1 MLTKIFK
8 ALTKEIDKN
17 WREKQYYD
25 ETLKTLNK
33 NIKKLD
39 KRIAKLEQ
47 GYPNRAELERMN
59 LYEGTD

>member
-8 ALTKEIDKN
+8 ALTKEIDNN
-17 WREKQYYD
+17 WREKTYYD

-39 KRIAKLEQ
+39 KRITNLEQ
-47 GYPNRAELERMN
+47 GYPNEEELKK
-59 LYEGTD
+59 LKVGGTD